1 MENKLN
7 RPLGLTLYHPA
18 IGPAQA
24 PAVALGGEDTMTGI
38 CSAAPSQPG
47 MVRTRRLLALAVV
60 GLGLAGCQSRSPET
74 TGSIGGLNLLGAN
87 RAERSPRAEIDAL
100 AARYNADP
108 NDVRAAM
115 RYAAALRATDQKSQ
129 AVAVLQQVALRNPK
143 DKVVL
148 AAYGKSLA
156 DAGRYQEANEVLQNA
171 HSPAQPD
178 WRVLSAQGMVAD
190 ETGDHARAQ
199 NLYDT
204 ALKIAPNEPR
214 ILSNLGLSYA
224 LSRRLEEAETTLRLA
239 VAQPKAD
246 ARVRQNLA
254 LVLGLKGRYDEAEQV
269 LAQDLGPAEAAANM
283 REMRAM
289 AARRAAPKTAQAAAA
304 TPGRQLARSAI
315 Q

>member
-1 MENKLN
+1 
-7 RPLGLTLYHPA
+7 
-18 IGPAQA
+18 
-24 PAVALGGEDTMTGI
+24 MTGI
-38 CSAAPSQPG
+38 CGGASGRPG
-47 MVRTRRLLALAVV
+47 TVRARRLLALAVI

-74 TGSIGGLNLLGAN
+74 TGSIGGLNLLGTS
-87 RAERSPRAEIDAL
+87 RPERSPRAEIDAL
-100 AARYNADP
+100 AARYNSDP
-108 NDVRAAM
+108 SYVRNAM

-129 AVAVLQQVALRNPK
+129 AAAVLQQVALRNPK
-143 DKVVL
+143 DKAVL

-156 DAGRYQEANEVLQNA
+156 DAGRYQEASEVLQNA

-199 NLYDT
+199 SLYDA

-224 LSRRLEEAETTLRLA
+224 LSRQLGEAETTLRLA

-254 LVLGLKGRYDEAEQV
+254 LVLGLKGRYDEAERV
-269 LAQDLGPAEAAANM
+269 LAQDLGPAEAAANVQAI
-283 REMRAM
+283 RAM
-289 AARRAAPKTAQAAAA
+289 AAKRSAPKTAQAADPA
-304 TPGRQLARSAI
+304 PGRQLARTAI